1 MYNYL
6 TMAKVQLFT
15 KNNIRI
21 YVSDMTD
28 IANEA
33 VIKHEALPLGA
44 LILATSIAVFGPLT
58 AIKRNTKNS
67 AILNGDGSTG
77 TVIVESTEEGFVRAS
92 IANPKVVTE
101 YDKTRPN
108 DLPLGVGIGQVGTL
122 KILNTV
128 GDLTFG
134 GEVKLAKGDI
144 VTDMAYYFDKSEQTR
159 TAILSS
165 VLLGENSFV
174 ERAYGV
180 TMQMLPGYTEEDVL
194 WVEKFL
200 ESNKLGEM
208 KLEDFISN
216 MKAIKLEEKE
226 LIWKCSCSKEK
237 FKAMY
242 DSIPENE
249 KQEIIK
255 KYGQIEIKCN
265 FCREKSSFK

>member
-1 MYNYL
+1 
-6 TMAKVQLFT
+6 MAKVQLLT

-21 YVSDMTD
+21 YVSNMTD
-28 IANEA
+28 VANVA
-33 VIKHEALPLGA
+33 VEKHEALPLGA

-122 KILNTV
+122 KILNTA

-134 GEVKLAKGDI
+134 GEVKLAKGDV
-144 VTDMAYYFDKSEQTR
+144 VTDMAYYFEKSEQTR
-159 TAILSS
+159 TAVLSS
-165 VLLGENSFV
+165 VLLGENSHV

-180 TMQMLPGYTEEDVL
+180 TMQMLPGYTEEDVQ
-194 WVEKFL
+194 WVEQFL
-200 ESNKLGEM
+200 KKNKLGEM
-208 KLEDFISN
+208 ELEEFVSN
-216 MKAIKLEEKE
+216 MEAIKLEEKE

-237 FKAMY
+237 FQIMF
-242 DSIPENE
+242 DSIPADE
-249 KQEIIK
+249 KAKIIK
-255 KYGQIEIKCN
+255 EHGAIEIKCN
-265 FCREKSSFK
+265 FCREKSTFK

>member
-1 MYNYL
+1 
-6 TMAKVQLFT
+6 MAKVQLFT

-21 YVSDMTD
+21 YVSNMTD
-28 IANEA
+28 VANVA
-33 VIKHEALPLGA
+33 VEKHEALPLGA
-44 LILATSIAVFGPLT
+44 LILSTAITVFGPLT
-58 AIKRNTKNS
+58 AIKRNTKNT

-92 IANPKVVTE
+92 IANPKVATE
-101 YDKTRPN
+101 YDKTKPN

-122 KILNTV
+122 KILNTA

-159 TAILSS
+159 TAVLSS
-165 VLLGENSFV
+165 VLLGENSHV

-180 TMQMLPGYTEEDVL
+180 IMQMLPGYTEEDVQ
-194 WVEKFL
+194 WVENFL
-200 ESNKLGEM
+200 KENKLGKME
-208 KLEDFISN
+208 LEEFVAN

-226 LIWKCSCSKEK
+226 LEWRCSCSKEK
-237 FKAMY
+237 FEVMFQ
-242 DSIPENE
+242 SIPDEE
-249 KQEIIK
+249 KAQIIK
-255 KYGQIEIKCN
+255 EHGAIEIKCN